1 MNIKNNRTLSEYE
14 MCSCIKVAPDTRYIA
29 RTRLKYIL
37 LAFGEESDTTT
48 TTTTTV
54 RS

>member
-1 MNIKNNRTLSEYE
+1 MNIRNSRTLSEYGL
-14 MCSCIKVAPDTRYIA
+14 CSYIKASSDTWYIA

-37 LAFGEESDTTT
+37 LAFGSESDTTT
-48 TTTTTV
+48 V